1 VAALAGPAARALDK
15 TDDAYGLGAD
25 EA

>member
-15 TDDAYGLGAD
+15 SDDAYGLGAD